1 MIIYI
6 AIYFFFQCKNYF
18 HLKQWFQS
26 KQVTFNWSTILSIT
40 KMLINQLIFNCQLYF
55 KQCFIKCFNYLII
68 NSKSESSKF
77 KP

>member
-26 KQVTFNWSTILSIT
+26 KQVTFNWSTTLSIT
-40 KMLINQLIFNCQLYF
+40 KMLINQLKFNCLLYF
-55 KQCFIKCFNYLII
+55 KQCFNYLII
-68 NSKSESSKF
+68 NSNSESSKF